1 MSMTANN
8 SEQIQ
13 LLIEQNQR
21 IEDFLDEIVGL
32 LRKNQKTSIE
42 LNQKLITAE
51 SDIGLYKKELG
62 DLFKDFE
69 SRYGYFQSVTQAD
82 GANMLKM
89 QREINKT
96 LETFMASVNQQT
108 ISLEDTTKERL
119 DGFQALVEQISK
131 KELNDQYLRTIN
143 TQLIQM
149 EEKLALSDRKLG

>member
-69 SRYGYFQSVTQAD
+69 SRYGYF
-82 GANMLKM
+82 
-89 QREINKT
+89 
-96 LETFMASVNQQT
+96 
-108 ISLEDTTKERL
+108 
-119 DGFQALVEQISK
+119 
-131 KELNDQYLRTIN
+131 
-143 TQLIQM
+143 
-149 EEKLALSDRKLG
+149 